1 MALGVLSWVLV
12 ASPPAVEQLRNAVFD
27 GYQRMQPRER
37 VAAPTTIVAIDER
50 SIAALG
56 QWPWPRDRLATLV
69 ERISAARPSAI
80 ALDIFLAEPDRY
92 SPGVLATQL
101 ESLPPDVA
109 QRLKALPSHDTVFAR
124 AIKDRDVVLAVGGL
138 YTKEGSYPNPPSAAP
153 VRIIA
158 SRELELREYPGHV
171 QSLPEIDAA
180 AAGRGFVSADQP
192 DRIVREVPL
201 VARVQGV
208 IVPSLAVEA
217 LRVATGNRLT
227 LRDAGRFGLEVLIA
241 EGVAPARPDG
251 QAWVRFGPHDEGRF
265 LSAVDVYSG
274 RFDSD
279 RLKGAVALVGVTGL
293 GLVDYQATP
302 LGERMAGVEV
312 HAQVIE
318 NIVEGALLRRFDIL
332 PRVESALL
340 LACGLLLIYYV
351 PRRTALK
358 AGGLLVA
365 MIAGLLAISLGAFRF
380 AGVLFDPAWPAV
392 GAVMVFGIVQL
403 GALAD
408 SERQRRQLREQA
420 ARMAGELDAARRI
433 QMGLLPDP
441 GEVFASE
448 RRFEVAALLEP
459 ARTVGGDFYDCF
471 MLDERRVF
479 FLVADVSGKGL
490 PASLF
495 MASVKSQIK
504 SAALSVQGSVGG
516 MLAHA
521 QDDIARENPESLFVT
536 AFAAVLD
543 AETGE
548 LELANAGHEPAYAR
562 APRGSPE
569 RLDAP
574 GGPPLCVMEMY
585 SYPTS
590 RRQLVKG
597 EWLCVLTD
605 GATEAQN
612 SAREFFGSERLRTSL
627 GWVGEDAH
635 PHEIIRRLRD
645 DVHRF
650 AGDAEPADD
659 LTLLA
664 IRWNGRPG

>member
-1 MALGVLSWVLV
+1 M
-12 ASPPAVEQLRNAVFD
+12 RNAVFD
-27 GYQRMQPRER
+27 GYQRMFPRER
-37 VAAPTTIVAIDER
+37 LAAPALIVAIDER
-50 SIAALG
+50 SITALG
-56 QWPWPRDRLATLV
+56 QWPWPRDRLAALV
-69 ERISAARPSAI
+69 ERIAAAKPGAI
-80 ALDIFLAEPDRY
+80 ALDILLSEPDRF
-92 SPGVLATQL
+92 SPGAIANELTGLA
-101 ESLPPDVA
+101 PDVV
-109 QRLKALPSHDTVFAR
+109 QRLKALPSNDTIFAR
-124 AIKDRDVVLAVGGL
+124 AIKDRDVVLALGGL
-138 YTKEGSYPNPPSAAP
+138 ETKDGSFPRPPTAAP

-158 SRELELREYPGHV
+158 TRELALRSFRGHV
-171 QSLPEIDAA
+171 QFLPEIDRA
-180 AAGRGFVSADQP
+180 AAGRGLVSTDQP
-192 DRIVREVPL
+192 DRIVRHVPL
-201 VARVQGV
+201 VASVQGV
-208 IVPSLAVEA
+208 IVPALPVEA
-217 LRVATGNRLT
+217 LRVATGKRLT
-227 LRDAGRFGLEVLIA
+227 LRDAGTFGLEVQ
-241 EGVAPARPDG
+241 VADGIVPAGSDG
-251 QAWVRFGPHDEGRF
+251 QAWVRFSPHDDGRF
-265 LSAVDVYSG
+265 LSAVDVLNG
-274 RFDSD
+274 KFDSE
-279 RLKGAVALVGVTGL
+279 RLKGAVVLVGVTGL
-293 GLVDYQATP
+293 GLLDFQATP
-302 LGERMAGVEV
+302 LGERIPGVEV

-318 NIVEGALLRRFDIL
+318 NITEGALLRRFAIS

-340 LACGLLLIYYV
+340 LASGLLLIYFV
-351 PRRTALK
+351 PRKNALK
-358 AGGLLVA
+358 AVAILGALVVA
-365 MIAGLLAISLGAFRF
+365 LGAIGLGAFRF
-380 AGVLFDPAWPAV
+380 AGILFDPASPAL
-392 GAVMVFGIVQL
+392 GAMLVFGIVQV
-403 GALAD
+403 GTLAEA
-408 SERQRRQLREQA
+408 ERQRRQLREQA
-420 ARMAGELDAARRI
+420 ARMTGELDAARRI

-441 GEVFASE
+441 GEVFAAE

-471 MLDERRVF
+471 MLDDRRVF

-536 AFAAVLD
+536 AFAAVLN

-548 LELANAGHEPAYAR
+548 LEMANAGHEPAYAR
-562 APRGSPE
+562 APRGTPE

-590 RRQLVKG
+590 KRQLVKG

-612 SAREFFGSERLRTSL
+612 TAREFFGSERLRTSL
-627 GWVGEDAH
+627 GWAGEDAH
-635 PHEIIRRLRD
+635 PHELIRRLRD

-664 IRWNGRPG
+664 IRWNGRGV

>member
-1 MALGVLSWVLV
+1 
-12 ASPPAVEQLRNAVFD
+12 LRNAVFD
-27 GYQRMQPRER
+27 GYQRMNPRER
-37 VAAPTTIVAIDER
+37 QAAPAVIVAIDER

-69 ERISAARPSAI
+69 ERISAARPAAI
-80 ALDIFLAEPDRY
+80 ALDILLPEPDRF
-92 SPGVLATQL
+92 SPGAIASELKGLA
-101 ESLPPDVA
+101 PDVS
-109 QRLKALPSHDTVFAR
+109 QRLKALPSNDTVFAN
-124 AIKDRDVVLAVGGL
+124 AIKGHDVVLAIGGL
-138 YTKEGSYPNPPSAAP
+138 ETKAGSFPDPPTAAP

-158 SRELELREYPGHV
+158 AHALELRSFAGHV
-171 QSLPEIDAA
+171 QFLPEIDRA
-180 AAGRGFVSADQP
+180 AAGRGLVSTDQP
-192 DRIVREVPL
+192 DRIVRHVPL
-201 VARVQGV
+201 VATVQGV
-208 IVPSLAVEA
+208 IVPALPVEA
-217 LRVATGNRLT
+217 LRVATGKRLT
-227 LRDAGRFGLEVLIA
+227 VRDAGAFGLEVQVA
-241 EGVAPARPDG
+241 DGVAPAGSDG
-251 QAWVRFGPHDEGRF
+251 QAWVHFGPHEDARF
-265 LSAVDVYSG
+265 LSAIDVLEG
-274 RFDSD
+274 RFDAD
-279 RLKGAVALVGVTGL
+279 RLKGAVALLGVTGL
-293 GLVDYQATP
+293 GLLDYQATP
-302 LGERMAGVEV
+302 LGERMPGVEV

-318 NIVEGALLRRFDIL
+318 NITEAALLRRFAIS

-340 LACGLLLIYYV
+340 LACGILLVYFV
-351 PRRTALK
+351 PRRNALK
-358 AGGLLVA
+358 SVSMLAA
-365 MIAGLLAISLGAFRF
+365 MVVVLGALGF
-380 AGVLFDPAWPAV
+380 AAFHFGGILVDPAWPAL
-392 GAVMVFGIVQL
+392 GAVLVFGIVQV
-403 GALAD
+403 GTLAEA
-408 SERQRRQLREQA
+408 ERQRRQLREQA

-441 GEVFASE
+441 GEVFAAE

-471 MLDERRVF
+471 MLDDRRVF

-516 MLAHA
+516 ILAHA

-562 APRGSPE
+562 IPKGTPE

-597 EWLCVLTD
+597 EWLCVLSD

-612 SAREFFGSERLRTSL
+612 GAREFFGSERLRTSL

-635 PHEIIRRLRD
+635 PHELIRRLRD

-664 IRWNGRPG
+664 IRWNGR

>member
-1 MALGVLSWVLV
+1 M
-12 ASPPAVEQLRNAVFD
+12 ASPPAVDQLRNAVFD
-27 GYQRMQPRER
+27 GYQRMNPRER
-37 VAAPTTIVAIDER
+37 QSAPAVIVAIDER

-56 QWPWPRDRLATLV
+56 QWPWPRDRLAALI
-69 ERISAARPSAI
+69 EKISSARPGAI
-80 ALDIFLAEPDRY
+80 ALDILLPEADRF
-92 SPGVLATQL
+92 SPGALAGEL
-101 ESLPPDVA
+101 SGLAPDVV
-109 QRLKALPSHDTVFAR
+109 QRLKALPSNDTVFAR
-124 AIKDRDVVLAVGGL
+124 AIKGRDVVLAIGGL
-138 YTKEGSYPNPPSAAP
+138 ETKEGSFPNPPMAAP
-153 VRIIA
+153 VRIVA
-158 SRELELREYPGHV
+158 TRELELREFPGHI
-171 QSLPEIDAA
+171 QFLPEIDSA
-180 AAGRGFVSADQP
+180 AAGRGLVSTDQP
-192 DRIVREVPL
+192 DRIVRHVPL

-208 IVPSLAVEA
+208 IVPALPVEA
-217 LRVATGNRLT
+217 LRVATGQRLT
-227 LRDAGRFGLEVLIA
+227 LRDAGRMGLEVVIA
-241 EGVAPARPDG
+241 DGVAPAGSDG
-251 QAWVRFGPHDEGRF
+251 QAWVRFGTHDEGRF
-265 LSAVDVYSG
+265 LSAVDVLNG
-274 RFDSD
+274 KFDAE

-293 GLVDYQATP
+293 GLLDYQATP
-302 LGERMAGVEV
+302 LGERMPGVEV

-318 NIVEGALLRRFDIL
+318 NIAEGALLRRFDML
-332 PRVESALL
+332 PRVEAALL
-340 LACGLLLIYYV
+340 IACGLLLIHYV
-351 PRRTALK
+351 PRRNALQ
-358 AGGLLVA
+358 AASILGA
-365 MIAGLLAISLGAFRF
+365 MVLAIVAISVAAFRF
-380 AGVLFDPAWPAV
+380 AGVLFDPAWPAL
-392 GAVMVFGIVQL
+392 GAMLVFGIIQA
-403 GALAD
+403 GTLAET
-408 SERQRRQLREQA
+408 ERQRRQLREQA

-471 MLDERRVF
+471 MLDDRRVF

-516 MLAHA
+516 ILAHA

-562 APRGSPE
+562 VPRGTAE

-590 RRQLVKG
+590 KRKLVKG
-597 EWLCVLTD
+597 EWLCVITD

-612 SAREFFGSERLRTSL
+612 AAREFFGSERLRTSL

-635 PHEIIRRLRD
+635 PHEIVRRVRD

-664 IRWNGRPG
+664 IRWNGRPETAAS

>member
-1 MALGVLSWVLV
+1 M
-12 ASPPAVEQLRNAVFD
+12 N
-27 GYQRMQPRER
+27 PRER
-37 VAAPTTIVAIDER
+37 QSAPAMIVAIDER

-56 QWPWPRDRLATLV
+56 QWPWPRDRLAALI
-69 ERISAARPSAI
+69 ERIASAKPGAI
-80 ALDIFLAEPDRY
+80 ALDILLPEPDRF
-92 SPGVLATQL
+92 SPASLADEL
-101 ESLPPDVA
+101 AGLAPDVV
-109 QRLKALPSHDTVFAR
+109 QRLKALPSNDTLFAR
-124 AIKDRDVVLAVGGL
+124 AIKDRDVVLAIGGL
-138 YTKEGSYPNPPSAAP
+138 ETREGSFPRPPTAAP
-153 VRIIA
+153 VRIVSTNDLA
-158 SRELELREYPGHV
+158 LREFPGHI
-171 QSLPEIDAA
+171 QFLPEIDAA
-180 AAGRGFVSADQP
+180 AAGRGLVSTDQP
-192 DRIVREVPL
+192 DRIVRHVPL

-208 IVPSLAVEA
+208 IVPALPVEA
-217 LRVATGNRLT
+217 LRVATGKRLT
-227 LRDAGRFGLEVLIA
+227 IRDAGQFGLEVLIA
-241 EGVAPARPDG
+241 DGIAPTGSDG
-251 QAWVRFGPHDEGRF
+251 QAWVRFGLHDEGRF
-265 LSAVDVYSG
+265 LSAVDVLSG
-274 RFDSD
+274 KFDPD
-279 RLKGAVALVGVTGL
+279 RLKGAVSLVGVTGL
-293 GLVDYQATP
+293 GLLDYQATP

-318 NIVEGALLRRFDIL
+318 NIVEGALLRRFAIS
-332 PRVESALL
+332 PRIESALL
-340 LACGLLLIYYV
+340 VACGLLLVYFV
-351 PRRTALK
+351 PRKNALY
-358 AGGLLVA
+358 AASILGAVVVA
-365 MIAGLLAISLGAFRF
+365 LCALSIGAFRF
-380 AGVLFDPAWPAV
+380 VGVLLDPAWPAL
-392 GAVMVFGIVQL
+392 GAMLVFGIMQV
-403 GALAD
+403 GTLAEA
-408 SERQRRQLREQA
+408 ERQRRQLREQA

-441 GEVFASE
+441 GEVFAAE

-471 MLDERRVF
+471 MLDDRRVF

-504 SAALSVQGSVGG
+504 SAALSVHGSVGG
-516 MLAHA
+516 ILAHA

-562 APRGSPE
+562 APRATPE

-605 GATEAQN
+605 GVTEAQN
-612 SAREFFGSERLRTSL
+612 GAREFFGSERLRTSL
-627 GWVGEDAH
+627 GWLGDDAH
-635 PHEIIRRLRD
+635 PHEIIRRLCD

-664 IRWNGRPG
+664 IRWNGREV

>member
-1 MALGVLSWVLV
+1 MS
-12 ASPPAVEQLRNAVFD
+12 
-27 GYQRMQPRER
+27 PRER
-37 VAAPTTIVAIDER
+37 MAAPAVIVAIDER

-56 QWPWPRDRLATLV
+56 QWPWPRDRLAALV
-69 ERISAARPSAI
+69 DRIAAAKPRAI
-80 ALDIFLAEPDRY
+80 ALDILLPEPDRF
-92 SPGVLATQL
+92 SPGAIANELTGLAP
-101 ESLPPDVA
+101 EVA
-109 QRLKALPSHDTVFAR
+109 QRLKALPSNDTVFAR
-124 AIKDRDVVLAVGGL
+124 AIKDRDVVLAIGGL
-138 YTKEGSYPNPPSAAP
+138 ETKEGSFPHPPTAAP

-158 SRELELREYPGHV
+158 SRDLELRSFAGHV
-171 QSLPEIDAA
+171 QFLPEIDRA
-180 AAGRGFVSADQP
+180 AAGRGLVSTDQP
-192 DRIVREVPL
+192 DRIVRHVPL
-201 VARVQGV
+201 VASVQGV
-208 IVPSLAVEA
+208 IVPALPVEA
-217 LRVATGNRLT
+217 LRVATGKRLT
-227 LRDAGRFGLEVLIA
+227 LRDAGHFGLEVLVADGI
-241 EGVAPARPDG
+241 APAGPDG
-251 QAWVRFGPHDEGRF
+251 QAWVRFGPHEDARY
-265 LSAVDVYSG
+265 LSAVDVLNG
-274 RFDSD
+274 KFDAD

-293 GLVDYQATP
+293 GLLDYQATP

-318 NIVEGALLRRFDIL
+318 NITEGALLRRFAIS

-340 LACGLLLIYYV
+340 LAFGLLLIYFA
-351 PRRTALK
+351 PRKNALK
-358 AGGLLVA
+358 AAAMLGAMVVA
-365 MIAGLLAISLGAFRF
+365 LGAIGFGAFRF
-380 AGVLFDPAWPAV
+380 AGILFDPAWPAL
-392 GAVMVFGIVQL
+392 GVMLVFGIVQA
-403 GALAD
+403 GTLAEA
-408 SERQRRQLREQA
+408 ERQRRQLREQA

-441 GEVFASE
+441 GEVFAAE

-471 MLDERRVF
+471 MLDDRRVF

-548 LELANAGHEPAYAR
+548 LEMANAGHEPAYAR
-562 APRGSPE
+562 VPKGTPE

-590 RRQLVKG
+590 KRRLVKG
-597 EWLCVLTD
+597 EWLCVVTD

-612 SAREFFGSERLRTSL
+612 TAREFFGSERLRTSL
-627 GWVGEDAH
+627 GWVGDDAH
-635 PHEIIRRLRD
+635 PHELIRRVRD

-664 IRWNGRPG
+664 IRWNGRPAAGAAD